1 MKNALYD
8 ENFLLALEAK
18 NERTV
23 WARVTC
29 LTALEEPIEYIEGK
43 VTGGSINIDGA
54 SAVRRSFNMTMIA
67 KDVNINDFY
76 WGLKT
81 KVKVEIG
88 LSNTID
94 STYPEIIWFKQGIF
108 ILTSFSTALSTNNYT
123 ISLGGKDKMCLLN
136 GDVAGSLPHSTDFGA
151 EDIYDS
157 TTGITTRH
165 KIPIKTIIK
174 EAVHHFGNELWQNII
189 INDLDDWGLR
199 VLEYRGNQPLYLFRN
214 IDSGVFIQMTMNE
227 DQSCYYA
234 ESNVEV
240 KVNHIPVYDNLF
252 NEQNGLINQ
261 ATRVKLSLAADANT
275 YTVAKLEYGSLAGNE
290 VIDLVYPDDLIANV
304 GESITSVLDKL
315 VQMLGPFEYFY
326 DVDGR
331 FVFQR
336 KKNFISTDW
345 NGISTDGLGE
355 IYADSGVNDHT
366 VYNFQGSTLV
376 TSFNNAP
383 NLLNLRNDFSVWGV
397 KKSQSGG
404 SDIPIHMRYAIDK
417 KPEYYVTFDNK
428 AYMAS
433 DNNERGIKLFY
444 TFLGNEYE
452 EGEEDRLVEDCHI
465 EMRRLAKLNGST
477 SLKENAF
484 DDWGLDVLL
493 KTKAFN
499 ITVASTGELI
509 AISVPFPTPKM
520 HSAYLHDWRELI
532 YQMALDYR
540 RYNHN
545 LGMSTT
551 GEGNGDEFFLEL
563 SDRNPQYPNGKTG
576 YEQYYTDI
584 EGFWRLLYDPNP
596 DDASKYDS
604 ATYWNYDVSKDPAS
618 LIFWIDFLDVDT
630 DLGQYSVQAIGDR
643 PKSINDNKVTA
654 IYYQETPT
662 VIFTTEAEYNSS
674 DVKTGYTYI
683 WLQPHMKNLFTI
695 TSKGKSAKEQVDQ
708 MLYDYSYCTE
718 SATIVTVPIYRL
730 DPNTRIYVRDDNSGI
745 NGQYIISKITIPL
758 AYNGTM
764 NITATKAVESII

>member
-8 ENFLLALEAK
+8 DQFLLDLEAK

-43 VTGGSINIDGA
+43 VTGGSINIDGK
-54 SAVRRSFNMTMIA
+54 SAVRRSFNLTMIA
-67 KDVNINDFY
+67 HEVNINDFY

-81 KVKVEIG
+81 KIKLEIG
-88 LSNTID
+88 LSNTIN
-94 STYPEIIWFKQGIF
+94 SKYPDIIWFKQGIF
-108 ILTSFSTALSTNNYT
+108 VLNSFNTSLTTNNYS

-136 GDVAGSLPHSTDFGA
+136 GEVAGSLPHSTDFGS
-151 EDIYDS
+151 EDSYDS
-157 TTGITTRH
+157 TTGLTTH
-165 KIPIKTIIK
+165 YKIPIKTIIK

-214 IDSGVFIQMTMNE
+214 INSGVFIQMTMNE

-234 ESNVEV
+234 DSNVEV
-240 KVNHIPVYDNLF
+240 KVKNIPVYDNLF

-261 ATRVKLSLAADANT
+261 ATKVKLSLAVNSNI
-275 YTVAKLEYGSLAGNE
+275 YTVAKIEYGGLAGNE

-304 GESITSVLDKL
+304 GESITSVLDKI
-315 VQMLGPFEYFY
+315 VQMLGNFEYFY

-336 KKNFISTDW
+336 KKNFVSTDW

-366 VYNFQGSTLV
+366 VYSFQGSTLI
-376 TSFNNAP
+376 TSFTNNP
-383 NLLNLRNDFSVWGV
+383 NLNNLRNDFTVWGI

-404 SDIPIHMRYAIDK
+404 KEIPIHMRYAIDE
-417 KPEYYVTFDNK
+417 KPVRYVTINGDEYEASDERGVKEYY
-428 AYMAS
+428 S
-433 DNNERGIKLFY
+433 
-444 TFLGNEYE
+444 FLDREYGLDE
-452 EGEEDRLVEDCHI
+452 TDQLINDCKTEI
-465 EMRRLAKLNGST
+465 RRLAKLFGGSMLEAGALDDIT
-477 SLKENAF
+477 LSQLLSMDFF
-484 DDWGLDVLL
+484 DIIDPI
-493 KTKAFN
+493 TKQP
-499 ITVASTGELI
+499 TGENIPFSHPIRHI
-509 AISVPFPTPKM
+509 AN
-520 HSAYLHDWRELI
+520 LHDWRELI

-540 RYNHN
+540 KCNHN
-545 LGMSTT
+545 LGID
-551 GEGNGDEFFLEL
+551 GDEFFLDL
-563 SDRNPQYPNGKTG
+563 SERNPWYATGKTG

-596 DDASKYDS
+596 TDLAKYDS
-604 ATYWNYDVSKDPAS
+604 ATYWNKDIAEDPAS
-618 LIFWIDFLDVDT
+618 LLFWFDFLDTDT
-630 DLGQYSVQAIGDR
+630 TLGQYSVKAVGDR

-662 VIFTTEAEYNSS
+662 VIFTTEADYNAS

-695 TSKGKSAKEQVDQ
+695 TSKGKSAKEQIDS
-708 MLYDYSYCTE
+708 MLYDYSYCIE
-718 SATIVTVPIYRL
+718 STTIVTVPIYRL
-730 DPNTRIYVRDDNSGI
+730 EPNTRIVVRDDESGI
-745 NGQYIISKITIPL
+745 NGQYVIDKITIPL